1 MRTELDV
8 SIPGGSDTAAPCDL
22 VRALDA
28 DPRFRRDG
36 VLGGIFHPGKA
47 SYREISPTGSLH
59 VVIDGDRI
67 SAHVDDVSP
76 LVVRPDG
83 SAGYHWGRVLAHNL
97 LVMIGDV
104 GRRARG
110 LAGAQRCNLSC
121 QVEWVD
127 DDEDR
132 PHVEGDC
139 A

>member
-8 SIPGGSDTAAPCDL
+8 SVPGATRSAAACDL
-22 VRALDA
+22 VKALDA
-28 DPRFRRDG
+28 DPRFRRDS

-59 VVIDGDRI
+59 VVIDGGRI

-83 SAGYHWGRVLAHNL
+83 TAAYHWGRVVAHNV
-97 LVMIGDV
+97 LVMMGDL

-110 LAGAQRCNLSC
+110 LAGSQRCNLSC
-121 QVEWVD
+121 QVEWVED
-127 DDEDR
+127 DDAVK
-132 PHVEGDC
+132 PAADC